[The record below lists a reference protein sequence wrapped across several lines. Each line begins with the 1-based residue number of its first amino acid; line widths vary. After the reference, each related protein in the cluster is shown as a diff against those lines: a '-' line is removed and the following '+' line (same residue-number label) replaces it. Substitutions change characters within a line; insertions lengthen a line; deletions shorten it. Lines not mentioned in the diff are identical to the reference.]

1 MSNEKIIVIAGPTA
15 VGKTDVAIGVA
26 RALGTEI
33 VSCDSMQL
41 YKYMDI
47 GSAKPTAEERAL
59 AKHHLVDI
67 IDPREPFSVAVYRD
81 MADKCISEITAR
93 GMTPIVSGGTG
104 LYLDS
109 LLFDL
114 DFGGDEGA
122 DDKRRE
128 ELYAFA
134 EEQGNEALFDKLRSL
149 DPAAAERIHPNN
161 VKRVIRAIEAAEKG
175 EPLSSFEGVSGREM
189 RREAVLIGLKRD
201 RQQLYDRI
209 DRRVDI
215 MMEKGLADEVKGLLD
230 MGMTSSDIS
239 MKGIGYKELLD
250 CFSGLYDEEEAVRL
264 IKRNSRRYAKRQMT
278 WFNRY
283 KTMEWFDVGE
293 YNDTDEVTEVIVKW
307 LKERS

>member
-122 DDKRRE
+122 DDERRE
-128 ELYAFA
+128 ALYAFA

-215 MMEKGLADEVKGLLD
+215 MMEQGLADEVKGLLD